1 MTGPADKLIRT
12 AFVIQLLLLSLGQP
26 RFIGTGSDLFSRDY
40 SLMANILSIKY
51 NRHSVITNRECRMH
65 KTLLPEG
72 WTRPKGYANGVI
84 AQGDSMIFCGG
95 QIGWNKDERF
105 EHHDFIGQFRQALEN
120 VVAVLKSAG
129 AGPEHVTRMTW
140 YVTDRQQYVADLG
153 AVGRTYRDIM
163 GKHFPA
169 MSVVEVSALIED
181 DALVEIEATAVK

>member
-1 MTGPADKLIRT
+1 
-12 AFVIQLLLLSLGQP
+12 LLA
-26 RFIGTGSDLFSRDY
+26 SRKP
-40 SLMANILSIKY
+40 LCNGWAAVTPCFRHLVNILSIKY
-51 NRHSVITNRECRMH
+51 NALTVITNREFGMH

-120 VVAVLKSAG
+120 VVAILGSAG

-140 YVTDRQQYVADLG
+140 YVTDRQQYLADLS
-153 AVGRTYRDIM
+153 AVGRTYREVM

-181 DALVEIEATAVK
+181 EALVEIEATAVK